1 MKKLALERAE
11 CATEGDISSSRLQL
25 APSPRPDVN
34 FRKICRPQLGLDL
47 LYCPSFYG
55 KSAADLVFQ
64 QLETQLSPFFSRC
77 QQTVTLAGRVQ
88 PIPRRH
94 AAFGD
99 PGLFLRCEPMAVDP
113 IGQFPQG
120 SRAVGARWRGEVQ
133 LCPGQPLQGWTGPH
147 WGAQGQ

>member
-1 MKKLALERAE
+1 MRVSSEMELRLERAE
-11 CATEGDISSSRLQL
+11 CTTEEDISSSR

-47 LYCPSFYG
+47 LYCPSFYD

-94 AAFGD
+94 AASGHHH
-99 PGLFLRCEPMAVDP
+99 ASQSVDP